1 MNLQEHIRK
10 VLREETEVP
19 LFIRRRFKKEDL
31 DQLINNVEHAIL
43 RYGEDNVED
52 AIYEKVREFI
62 TEFVDYE
69 DWYSM
74 NDNKYWDTYLKYERP
89 LVNYVETKL
98 NL

>member
-1 MNLQEHIRK
+1 MNLQESIRR

>member
-1 MNLQEHIRK
+1 MNLQESIRK
-10 VLREETEVP
+10 ILREETEVP

>member
-1 MNLQEHIRK
+1 MNLQESIRK

-52 AIYEKVREFI
+52 VIYEKVREFI

>member
-1 MNLQEHIRK
+1 MNLQESIRK